1 MKPNSM
7 SKILLFGVFVL
18 FLLSLGACN
27 IKSLGVQIGEEPGPV
42 VVAKS
47 NSKGGPPPH
56 APAHGYRAKYS
67 YRYYPSC
74 YVYFDIS
81 RKFYFYLAGDGWK
94 VSASIPAS
102 MRVQLGDY
110 VSIEMDTDRPY
121 TKFKEHKK
129 KYPPGQLK
137 KKKKKK
143 EKWS

>member
-7 SKILLFGVFVL
+7 SKILVLGVFVL

-67 YRYYPSC
+67 
-74 YVYFDIS
+74 
-81 RKFYFYLAGDGWK
+81 
-94 VSASIPAS
+94 
-102 MRVQLGDY
+102 
-110 VSIEMDTDRPY
+110 
-121 TKFKEHKK
+121 
-129 KYPPGQLK
+129 
-137 KKKKKK
+137 
-143 EKWS
+143 

>member
-7 SKILLFGVFVL
+7 SKILVLGVFVL

-47 NSKGGPPPH
+47 KGGPPPH

-67 YRYYPSC
+67 YRYYP
-74 YVYFDIS
+74 
-81 RKFYFYLAGDGWK
+81 
-94 VSASIPAS
+94 
-102 MRVQLGDY
+102 
-110 VSIEMDTDRPY
+110 SIEMDTDRPY

>member
-1 MKPNSM
+1 MRPNSI
-7 SKILLFGVFVL
+7 SKILIFGVFVF
-18 FLLSLGACN
+18 FLLSLGACH
-27 IKSLGVQIGEEPGPV
+27 IKSLGVQIGEEPNPV

-47 NSKGGPPPH
+47 KPKGGPPPH

-81 RKFYFYLAGDGWK
+81 RKFYFYLAGDGWM
-94 VSASIPAS
+94 VSASLPAS
-102 MRVQLGDY
+102 MRVQLGDH

-129 KYPPGQLK
+129 EYPPGQLK

>member
-1 MKPNSM
+1 M
-7 SKILLFGVFVL
+7 SKILVFGVFVL

-47 NSKGGPPPH
+47 NSKGGP
-56 APAHGYRAKYS
+56 YS

-81 RKFYFYLAGDGWK
+81 RKFYFYLAGDGWM
-94 VSASIPAS
+94 VSASLPAS
-102 MRVQLGDY
+102 MRVQLGDH